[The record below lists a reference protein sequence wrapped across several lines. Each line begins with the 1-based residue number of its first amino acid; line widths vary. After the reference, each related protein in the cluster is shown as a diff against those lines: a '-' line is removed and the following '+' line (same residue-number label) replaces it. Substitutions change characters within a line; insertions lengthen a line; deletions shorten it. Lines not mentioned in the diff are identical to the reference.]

1 MGPADLLN
9 IAPDDRPG
17 EPLLPLNALR
27 AFEAVARRGSVAA
40 AARELGVTPGAVS
53 QQIRLLEDVL
63 KVRLLER
70 QGRGVSLTVG
80 AAGAAPA
87 LNEAFSR
94 LAEASRLLRQESG
107 VSARVRL
114 GAPGALAA
122 SWLAPRLAGA
132 DIDLIADPAPE
143 DLDRF
148 RLDLDIRYGPGP
160 WPGYRAV
167 RLLTESVAPA
177 ASPDLLAPFGGDWRA
192 ALTALPLIHDMS
204 PGRDPVQPDW
214 RTWLERRRL
223 ARADLAAGDHYAR
236 PEHVV
241 AAAAAGRGAAL
252 VRRSLA
258 DSAITSGALI
268 SLVADGVTA
277 LDWGY
282 YILSPETRPLPR
294 AARSVIDTLKDL
306 AEPFEAAGV

>member
-1 MGPADLLN
+1 MGPSEILN
-9 IAPDDRPG
+9 SESDARPG

-40 AARELGVTPGAVS
+40 AARELGVTSGAVS

-87 LNEAFSR
+87 LNEAFAR
-94 LAEASRLLRQESG
+94 LAEASRRLRQEAG

-114 GAPGALAA
+114 GAPGPLAA
-122 SWLAPRLAGA
+122 AWLAPRLAGA
-132 DIDLIADPAPE
+132 DIDLIADPAAE

-148 RLDLDIRYGPGP
+148 RLDLEIRYGPGP

-167 RLLTESVAPA
+167 RLMTESIAPA
-177 ASPDLLAPFGGDWRA
+177 AAPHLMAPYGGDWRA
-192 ALTALPLIHDMS
+192 ALSELTLIHDMT
-204 PGRDPVQPDW
+204 PGRDPAQPDW
-214 RTWLERRRL
+214 RAWLERRRL
-223 ARADLAAGDHYAR
+223 ARPDLAVGDHYAR

-258 DSAITSGALI
+258 EGAVARGDLV

-282 YILSPETRPLPR
+282 YILTPETRPAPR
-294 AARSVIDTLKDL
+294 AARDVIDRLLAL

>member
-1 MGPADLLN
+1 MAPSEILN
-9 IAPDDRPG
+9 NESDGRPG

-40 AARELGVTPGAVS
+40 AARELGVTSGAVS

-87 LNEAFSR
+87 LNEAFAR
-94 LAEASRLLRQESG
+94 LSEASLRLRQEAGSN
-107 VSARVRL
+107 ARVRL
-114 GAPGALAA
+114 GAPGPLAA
-122 SWLAPRLAGA
+122 AWLAPRLK
-132 DIDLIADPAPE
+132 DHEIDLIADPAAE

-167 RLLTESVAPA
+167 RLMTESVAPA
-177 ASPDLLAPFGGDWRA
+177 AAPQLMAPYGGDWRA
-192 ALTALPLIHDMS
+192 ALGALPLIHDVS
-204 PGRDPVQPDW
+204 PGRDPAQPDW
-214 RTWLERRRL
+214 RAWLERRRMD
-223 ARADLAAGDHYAR
+223 RPDIAAGDHYAR

-258 DSAITSGALI
+258 EAAVSRGELI

-282 YILSPETRPLPR
+282 YILTPETRPAPR
-294 AARSVIDTLKDL
+294 AARTVIDRLMAL